1 MAKPI
6 PNILDDL
13 LFHTMPDDHTAPTRR
28 DDDADRA
35 QQTADWT
42 PPDWSRDDTGHQTGL
57 PIHPDRLPALRVYA
71 AAEGVSLRDAVDRA
85 LALLLSRPR
94 P

>member
-6 PNILDDL
+6 PNVLDDL
-13 LFHTMPDDHTAPTRR
+13 LFHTMPDQRAEPARR
-28 DDDADRA
+28 DGAADRT

-42 PPDWSRDDTGHQTGL
+42 PPDWSGDDAVHQTGL
-57 PIHPDRLPALRVYA
+57 AIHPDRLPALRAYA